1 MKCCSTILGA
11 TLNALLQPAS
21 MRGSTCG
28 AECHTEF
35 VGGIGKLDAAA
46 QALNA
51 VGTFLCERLNA

>member
-1 MKCCSTILGA
+1 VWGGMPHG
-11 TLNALLQPAS
+11 
-21 MRGSTCG
+21 
-28 AECHTEF
+28 F